1 MWIHGVPDELII
13 YNNIMSKRHRVSTES
28 FPIFFSRAV
37 ETQNLRGTRILEIL
51 EDVDD
56 DEFFWGYG

>member
-13 YNNIMSKRHRVSTES
+13 YNNIMSKRHRVFTER

-37 ETQNLRGTRILEIL
+37 KTENLRRIQILEIL
-51 EDVDD
+51 EDADD